1 LITELS
7 IVIPFLNEEE
17 NISIIIKRISEVMER
32 QFEKYEVI
40 CVDDGSKDNSWNMI
54 VKECSKDMKIKGIKF
69 SRNFGHHYAIT
80 AGIKYSIGNLIIVM
94 DGDMQDK
101 PEVIPS
107 LLDEINKGFDIVFVS
122 RRNRNDAGWYKLL
135 QKLFYFILNT
145 LSGLKFNSA
154 QANFSIIS
162 RKVADSFL
170 EISEN
175 ARFYGSSIMW
185 LGFKR
190 SEVNADHGVRFS
202 GRPSYTLKKR
212 IKLALDIILT
222 YSDRPLKFAIG
233 LGILTSIISFAS
245 IIFSP
250 MSLYGPGFANT
261 NGFYSKVLFAAIFLT
276 SGIILI
282 FLGIIGTYIG
292 RIFNE
297 VKNRPLYII
306 DKLENL

>member
-1 LITELS
+1 
-7 IVIPFLNEEE
+7 
-17 NISIIIKRISEVMER
+17 M
-32 QFEKYEVI
+32 
-40 CVDDGSKDNSWNMI
+40 
-54 VKECSKDMKIKGIKF
+54 
-69 SRNFGHHYAIT
+69 
-80 AGIKYSIGNLIIVM
+80 
-94 DGDMQDK
+94 
-101 PEVIPS
+101 
-107 LLDEINKGFDIVFVS
+107 
-122 RRNRNDAGWYKLL
+122 
-135 QKLFYFILNT
+135 NT